1 MSNRGTGAA
10 RRVPQ
15 RAEPPRGQEQRID
28 ELRRQA
34 ESEERG
40 AWRLDLLAEHL
51 RARRERKKTELH
63 GRELG
68 GKTTTQ
74 GLEASTRE
82 IRAGAN

>member
-1 MSNRGTGAA
+1 LSNRGTGAA

-51 RARRERKKTELH
+51 RQRRDSTTARYQWLQPERDGVH
-63 GRELG
+63 D
-68 GKTTTQ
+68 
-74 GLEASTRE
+74 
-82 IRAGAN
+82 